1 MSQKQNDHRNH
12 YVSALPSMPEDE
24 TRFPSNVTPIEDLGI
39 SLLDDEA
46 KTLDSDEECKD
57 EAKTLDSDE
66 EAKTLDSDE
75 EEVSPAE
82 LKAEFFGLIAELQ
95 RKFPEYNAANF
106 KKYLEEDSD
115 MAEQL
120 QTLKDNFHENFKD
133 VDKGDP
139 EYMNLLIGLSSIG
152 VEIPKEPE
160 DEPEDEGGD
169 EGDDEV
175 ETDLT
180 KSVTNIELDEDE
192 TDV

>member
-1 MSQKQNDHRNH
+1 MSQKQNNHRNH

-46 KTLDSDEECKD
+46 KTLDSDD
-57 EAKTLDSDE
+57 EAKTLDSDD

-95 RKFPEYNAANF
+95 RKFPTYSAIDF

-160 DEPEDEGGD
+160 DEPEDEGDD